1 MVDDDYDEAAF
12 SCRLDT
18 TRDLVTLLSCL
29 SHGTK
34 KDQHAFCE
42 VSNDGMTVIVTGRAK
57 TTQAQ
62 GTLRADLCE
71 EFFCQAVGGA
81 EDESCDGSENGGVG
95 TALLLGLNLTSCLS
109 ASRSLALRRWDRL
122 HWPCHTILKRAV

>member
-1 MVDDDYDEAAF
+1 MMDDGYEEAEF

-42 VSNDGMTVIVTGRAK
+42 VSTRGILIFFLRDIGCIWIVKSFLEGR
-57 TTQAQ
+57 
-62 GTLRADLCE
+62 R
-71 EFFCQAVGGA
+71 
-81 EDESCDGSENGGVG
+81 
-95 TALLLGLNLTSCLS
+95 
-109 ASRSLALRRWDRL
+109 
-122 HWPCHTILKRAV
+122 

>member
-42 VSNDGMTVIVTGRAK
+42 VRARGIFFLWGIGCSWIMRSFLEGR
-57 TTQAQ
+57 
-62 GTLRADLCE
+62 R
-71 EFFCQAVGGA
+71 
-81 EDESCDGSENGGVG
+81 
-95 TALLLGLNLTSCLS
+95 
-109 ASRSLALRRWDRL
+109 
-122 HWPCHTILKRAV
+122 

>member
-1 MVDDDYDEAAF
+1 MEHCIVFHYLVEGYHVPNIRMMDDGYDEAAF

-42 VSNDGMTVIVTGRAK
+42 VSTRGMHYFF
-57 TTQAQ
+57 
-62 GTLRADLCE
+62 LCGIG
-71 EFFCQAVGGA
+71 CIWIM
-81 EDESCDGSENGGVG
+81 
-95 TALLLGLNLTSCLS
+95 
-109 ASRSLALRRWDRL
+109 RSFVVCR
-122 HWPCHTILKRAV
+122 V

>member
-1 MVDDDYDEAAF
+1 MIGDDYDEAAF

-42 VSNDGMTVIVTGRAK
+42 VRTRIIFS
-57 TTQAQ
+57 
-62 GTLRADLCE
+62 
-71 EFFCQAVGGA
+71 
-81 EDESCDGSENGGVG
+81 SSSEGYW
-95 TALLLGLNLTSCLS
+95 L
-109 ASRSLALRRWDRL
+109 
-122 HWPCHTILKRAV
+122 